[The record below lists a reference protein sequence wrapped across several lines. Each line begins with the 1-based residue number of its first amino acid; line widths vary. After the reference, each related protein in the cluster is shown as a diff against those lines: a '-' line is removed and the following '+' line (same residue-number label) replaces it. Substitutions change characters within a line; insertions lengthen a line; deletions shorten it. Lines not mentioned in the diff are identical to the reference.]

1 MDNLTA
7 WVDVAIGLTLVYLG
21 ASLFVT
27 ILNEYIAQT
36 LNLRGKQLHD
46 SLKMLISDKD
56 VKDILMKN
64 PALKPFFDT
73 DRTKASSYIDTNI
86 LAQLLVGGLA
96 DPTIAGKTVEQVSGA
111 IEKLPDSNLKT
122 QLQALVR
129 TAGSTTDALM
139 TAVSDWV
146 NRSLTMLGADYK
158 RNLQKISF
166 GIGLV
171 VAVGFNLDTV
181 ALTEHLYRDKD
192 ARAAAVALGM
202 QVVEKTSKEAFET
215 CMGLT
220 SQKRK
225 EDASCAS
232 LMGLVNAVQGRNES
246 LGRLPIGWPPP
257 EFRTQGAARSGS
269 FDPWMWTTRVV
280 GWLLTALALSLG
292 APFWFDLLNKLVNI
306 RHGMRKPEVKEVKE
320 VKEDTQGK

>member
-36 LNLRGKQLHD
+36 LNLRGKQLYD
-46 SLKMLISDKD
+46 SLKTLISDKD
-56 VKDILMKN
+56 VQAILMKS
-64 PALKPFFDT
+64 PALRPFFDT
-73 DRTKASSYIDTNI
+73 NRNKASSYLDPNI

-96 DPTIAGKTVEQVSGA
+96 DPSVVGDTVKQVSGA
-111 IEKLPDSNLKT
+111 IEKLQDSNLKT

-129 TAGSTTDALM
+129 TAGNTTDTLVA
-139 TAVSDWV
+139 AVSDWA
-146 NRSLTMLGADYK
+146 NRSLTMLGEGYK

-192 ARAAAVALGM
+192 ARNAAVALAV
-202 QVVEKTSKEAFET
+202 QVVEKTGEEAFQK
-215 CMGLT
+215 CMALT
-220 SQKRK
+220 SPTRK
-225 EDASCAS
+225 EDASCAP
-232 LMGLVNAVQGRNES
+232 LMGLVEAVQGRNES

-257 EFRTQGAARSGS
+257 EFRKQGAAGLVS
-269 FDPWMWTTRVV
+269 FDPLVWAIRVV

-292 APFWFDLLNKLVNI
+292 APFWFDLLNKLVNM
-306 RHGMRKPEVKEVKE
+306 RHGMRKPEVKVDKE
-320 VKEDTQGK
+320 SK